1 MTQQRVQLALNV
13 NNLDEAVDY
22 YSSLFGATVNKRKPG
37 YANFAIDEPPLKLVL
52 FESPDA
58 DERINHL
65 GVEVFDEKGV
75 ADATARIVSAGIADE
90 QEIASTLFRIL
101 HRHIPLHGQGIRGFG
116 LGLGS
121 HLHHQL
127 GFNLEPFLRTE
138 VLTAS
143 KLRGTQ

>member
-90 QEIASTLFRIL
+90 QEIASTCCYATQDKIWSSD
-101 HRHIPLHGQGIRGFG
+101 PQGLRWEWYRVLDDSETFFG
-116 LGLGS
+116 EEDSAPGEATS
-121 HLHHQL
+121 HDCC
-127 GFNLEPFLRTE
+127 
-138 VLTAS
+138 S
-143 KLRGTQ
+143 

>member
-1 MTQQRVQLALNV
+1 MRLQLALNV
-13 NNLDEAVDY
+13 ADIDSAVSY
-22 YSSLFGATVNKRKPG
+22 YSQLFDTEPHKRRDG

-90 QEIASTLFRIL
+90 QEIASTCCYATQDKIWSSDPQGLRWEWYRVLDDSETFFG
-101 HRHIPLHGQGIRGFG
+101 HGDGIPVEATP
-116 LGLGS
+116 S
-121 HLHHQL
+121 ACC
-127 GFNLEPFLRTE
+127 T
-138 VLTAS
+138 
-143 KLRGTQ
+143 